1 MTTTREAGEYIL
13 GTDRE
18 ELERLRL
25 QHAVWS
31 APQHELMDVAGLRAG
46 ERVLDLGSGPGFT
59 TFELAQ
65 RVGPSGRVVASD
77 LSARFLAFLAHESA
91 RLGLGWIDTVVGPIE
106 ELTLPAGSFDA
117 AYGRWI
123 FCWLADPLAALE
135 RVRAALRPG
144 ARLLVQEY
152 LNWSTM
158 RAYPTSPACLRM
170 VEAGLANWR
179 AASIEIDFAARLPEL
194 APRAG
199 FALEHF
205 RPRAR
210 LGRVGSMEWRW
221 IGEFYRV
228 YYPKLVERGLLGAHE
243 FAAWQEDWA
252 RREREGASWLATP
265 TMADVVLRKL

>member
-1 MTTTREAGEYIL
+1 MTTTETDAYIL

-25 QHAVWS
+25 QHAVWT
-31 APQHELMDVAGLRAG
+31 AAQHELMDVAGLRAG
-46 ERVLDLGSGPGFT
+46 ERVLDLGCGPGFT

-65 RVGPSGRVVASD
+65 RVGPSGKVFASD
-77 LSARFLAFLAHESA
+77 MSARFLEFLRAES
-91 RLGLGWIDTVVGPIE
+91 RHLGLGWIETCLGPVE
-106 ELTLPAGSFDA
+106 ELALPAASLDA

-135 RVRAALRPG
+135 RVRAALKPG
-144 ARLLVQEY
+144 GRLFLQEY

-179 AASIEIDFAARLPEL
+179 DARIEIDFAARLPEL
-194 APRAG
+194 APKAG

-210 LGRVGSMEWRW
+210 LGAVGSMEWRW

-228 YYPKLVERGLLGAHE
+228 YYPKIVERGLLSAE
-243 FAAWQEDWA
+243 EYAAWKSDWA
-252 RREREGASWLATP
+252 RREREGTSWLATP
-265 TMADVVLRKL
+265 TMADAVLRRI

>member
-1 MTTTREAGEYIL
+1 MTTGEADAYIL

-25 QHAVWS
+25 QHAVWTE
-31 APQHELMDVAGLRAG
+31 AQHELMDAGRLRAG
-46 ERVLDLGSGPGFT
+46 QRVLDLGCGPGFT

-65 RVGPSGRVVASD
+65 RVGPTGRVVASD
-77 LSARFLAFLAHESA
+77 MSARFLEFLRQESA
-91 RLGLGWIDTVVGPIE
+91 HLGCGWIEPLLGPVE
-106 ELTLPAGSFDA
+106 ELALPPASLDA

-123 FCWLADPLAALE
+123 FCWLPEPLVALE
-135 RVRAALRPG
+135 RVRAALKPG
-144 ARLLVQEY
+144 GRLLLQEY

-179 AASIEIDFAARLPEL
+179 EADITIDFAARLPEL

-199 FALEHF
+199 FELEYF

-210 LGRVGSMEWRW
+210 LGGVGSMEWRW
-221 IGEFYRV
+221 IGEFYRI
-228 YYPKLVERGLLGAHE
+228 YYPKLVERGLLTAQE
-243 FAAWQEDWA
+243 YSAWREDWA

-265 TMADVVLRKL
+265 TMADAVLRRI